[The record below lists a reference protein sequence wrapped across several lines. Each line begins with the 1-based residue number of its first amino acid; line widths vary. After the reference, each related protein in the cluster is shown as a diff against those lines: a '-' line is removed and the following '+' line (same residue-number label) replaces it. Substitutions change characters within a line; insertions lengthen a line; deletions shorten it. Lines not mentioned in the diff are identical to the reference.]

1 MMERNTMLDFP
12 LYFDA
17 EQMPQPSSWTESSEV
32 VETISQTEAGT
43 QQAEVV
49 RYDRLVV
56 SVGYVVTDDIARKL
70 KQYSKH
76 NSIVVKYYDIET
88 DNYKQRTMRIRKFTA
103 NLHKDSYTL
112 LYVRGVWDVTFSLEE
127 F

>member
-1 MMERNTMLDFP
+1 MTRHSMLDFP

-17 EQMPQPSSWTESSEV
+17 EQMPQPSTWTENSDTI
-32 VETISQTEAGT
+32 ETVNQTEAGT

-56 SVGYVVTDDIARKL
+56 NVGYVVTDDIARKL

-88 DNYKQRTMRIRKFTA
+88 DDYKQRTMRMRKFTA
-103 NLHKDSYTL
+103 GLHKGSNEL
-112 LYVRGVWDVTFSLEE
+112 LAVRGVWDVSFSLEE